1 MSKGIFEAT
10 TKLESMI
17 ENITSK
23 TDTHHGFIAIQ
34 TGNGRTQ
41 PLEQRPHSTRYFEIN
56 TVNFA
61 SDDGEAGLSGRKRCA
76 MELRVRYDVPNDL
89 GFLKRQINED
99 ASKLID
105 TLKGPD
111 YDFVNTGIVSL
122 IPGVPNTQP
131 IQDINGA
138 VEGIIL
144 VLPFDLLYLED

>member
-17 ENITSK
+17 ENITPK

-105 TLKGPD
+105 ALKGPD